1 MNLTIMLVNIYESLA
16 STVIAHKG
24 FLAFWA
30 KCKMLI
36 ASCNS
41 IVSVAV

>member
-1 MNLTIMLVNIYESLA
+1 MYLAMMFVYEVLA